1 MSFLKRVWTI
11 GKKTFIV
18 LFTAQLLYIIILK
31 WVFPPI
37 TTVQLGSWLSGNGL
51 TRDYVNLEDISPN
64 AGLAVIAAEDQL
76 FPVHNGFDW
85 KSISKALDHNQ
96 KKPKKIRGA
105 STISQQ
111 VAKNVFLWNG
121 RSYFRKALEVY
132 FTFMIELVWGKKRI
146 IEVYLNVAE
155 MGKGVFG
162 IEAASQ
168 KYFRKPAKKLKQS
181 EAAMIAACLPN
192 PKKYTVKPM
201 SSAVKRRYPWVQ
213 NQMQNL
219 APDKQINIL
228 LVSQDVK
235 TTPKRK
241 K

>member
-1 MSFLKRVWTI
+1 MSLLKRVWTTT
-11 GKKTFIV
+11 KKVFIIM
-18 LFTAQLLYIIILK
+18 FTAQLIYIVILK

-37 TTVQLGSWLSGNGL
+37 TTVQLGSWISGHGL
-51 TRDYVNLEDISPN
+51 TRDYVPLNDISPN

-85 KSISKALDHNQ
+85 KSIEKALDHNQ
-96 KKPKKIRGA
+96 KKPKRVRGA

-132 FTFMIELVWGKKRI
+132 FTFMIELLWGKRRI

-168 KYFRKPAKKLKQS
+168 KYFKKPAKKLRQS

-213 NQMQNL
+213 QQMNNL
-219 APDKQINIL
+219 APDKGISVL
-228 LVSQDVK
+228 LVSQES
-235 TTPKRK
+235 K
-241 K
+241 KE

>member
-1 MSFLKRVWTI
+1 MSLLKHVWTI
-11 GKKTFIV
+11 SKKTFIV
-18 LFTAQLLYIIILK
+18 LFTAQLIYIIILK

-37 TTVQLGSWLSGNGL
+37 TTVQLGSWISGDGL
-51 TRDYVNLEDISPN
+51 TRDYVSLEDISPN

-96 KKPKKIRGA
+96 KKPKRIRGA

-121 RSYFRKALEVY
+121 RSYFRKGLEVY

-168 KYFRKPAKKLKQS
+168 KYFKKPAKKLRQT

-192 PKKYTVKPM
+192 PKKYTVKPV

-213 NQMQNL
+213 QQMQNL

-228 LVSQDVK
+228 LVSQKPVN
-235 TTPKRK
+235 TSK
-241 K
+241 KKK